1 MGPAA
6 LLLAFSL
13 VAQSALAIEE
23 PSYQVIESD
32 DVLQIR
38 VYDDTV
44 VATTHI
50 KSDFKDAGNQA
61 FRRLGG
67 YIFGDNAQDQKIAMT
82 APVTQSGNPDDGY
95 WVSFFMPAEHA
106 LEALPTPSNGTVE
119 IRALEGQTFAAVRYR
134 GGWREKLYQ
143 KHLDRLMTALAESGN
158 WKPAGEPIWAR
169 YNPPITP
176 SFLRTNEILIPVE
189 RLGS

>member
-13 VAQSALAIEE
+13 VAPSALAIEE

-32 DVLQIR
+32 DVFQIR
-38 VYDDTV
+38 AYANTV

-119 IRALEGQTFAAVRYR
+119 IRALEGQTLQRFDIAA
-134 GGWREKLYQ
+134 
-143 KHLDRLMTALAESGN
+143 
-158 WKPAGEPIWAR
+158 AGEKNCIR
-169 YNPPITP
+169 SI
-176 SFLRTNEILIPVE
+176 
-189 RLGS
+189 

>member
-1 MGPAA
+1 
-6 LLLAFSL
+6 
-13 VAQSALAIEE
+13 
-23 PSYQVIESD
+23 
-32 DVLQIR
+32 
-38 VYDDTV
+38 
-44 VATTHI
+44 
-50 KSDFKDAGNQA
+50 
-61 FRRLGG
+61 
-67 YIFGDNAQDQKIAMT
+67 MT

-143 KHLDRLMTALAESGN
+143 KHLDRLMTALAESGS

>member
-13 VAQSALAIEE
+13 VAPSALAIEE
-23 PSYQVIESD
+23 PNYQVIESGE
-32 DVLQIR
+32 VFQIR
-38 VYDDTV
+38 AYEDTV

-50 KSDFKDAGNQA
+50 KSEFKDAGNQA

-67 YIFGDNAQDQKIAMT
+67 YIFGDNAEDQKIAMT

-119 IRALEGQTFAAVRYR
+119 IR
-134 GGWREKLYQ
+134 
-143 KHLDRLMTALAESGN
+143 
-158 WKPAGEPIWAR
+158 
-169 YNPPITP
+169 
-176 SFLRTNEILIPVE
+176 
-189 RLGS
+189 